1 MPSNPS
7 SVFGTSVKINQ
18 TDLFDRDS
26 VWPQN
31 VEVCVTRVPIRKR
44 DGYSDEFIKN
54 FSQRLKASM
63 AQNGLVFLVCY
74 APTEAKFRPFEVAK
88 AMVDAGFNHIDNI
101 VIEKTWLPGKRAE
114 NMLVNSHE
122 YVLFFCNG
130 NIWKIDRQPIKKYLM
145 LEDSAPCI
153 GNTWLV
159 ETGSLDEAYSEDLAE
174 LILRM
179 ASCLPGSSVFDP
191 FMGTSA
197 SLKACLKLGHS
208 LTGFETDQ
216 RKIAQYKKVIDDY
229 RKKGALA

>member
-1 MPSNPS
+1 MPSNLS

>member
-1 MPSNPS
+1 MANNLL
-7 SVFGTSVKINQ
+7 SVFDTSVKINQ
-18 TDLFDRDS
+18 TDPFCRDAI
-26 VWPQN
+26 WPQN
-31 VEVCVTRVPIRKR
+31 VEVCITRMPIRKR
-44 DGYSDEFIKN
+44 DGYSEEFMNN
-54 FSQRLKASM
+54 FAQKLKTSM

-88 AMVDAGFNHIDNI
+88 TMANAGFNHVDNI

-145 LEDSAPCI
+145 LEDSTPCI

-174 LILRM
+174 LLLRM
-179 ASCLPGSSVFDP
+179 ASSLPGSSVFDP
-191 FMGTSA
+191 FMGNSA
-197 SLKACLKLGHS
+197 SLRACLKLGHS
-208 LTGFETDQ
+208 LTGFEIDQ
-216 RKIAQYKKVIDDY
+216 RKISQYKKVIEDY
-229 RKKGALA
+229 SKKGALA

>member
-1 MPSNPS
+1 MPNNLS

-31 VEVCVTRVPIRKR
+31 VEVCITRVPIRKR

-145 LEDSAPCI
+145 LEDTAPCI

-216 RKIAQYKKVIDDY
+216 RKIAQYKKVIDDH

>member
-1 MPSNPS
+1 MANNLL
-7 SVFGTSVKINQ
+7 SVFDTSVKINQ
-18 TDLFDRDS
+18 TDLFCRDAI
-26 VWPQN
+26 WPQN
-31 VEVCVTRVPIRKR
+31 VEVCITRIPIRKR
-44 DGYSDEFIKN
+44 DGYSEEFMNN
-54 FSQRLKASM
+54 FAQKLKTSM

-88 AMVDAGFNHIDNI
+88 TMVDAGFNHVDNI

-130 NIWKIDRQPIKKYLM
+130 NIWKIDRQPVRKYLM

-174 LILRM
+174 LLLRM
-179 ASCLPGSSVFDP
+179 ASSLPGSSVFDP
-191 FMGTSA
+191 FMGNSA
-197 SLKACLKLGHS
+197 SLRACLKLGHS
-208 LTGFETDQ
+208 LTGFEIDQ
-216 RKIAQYKKVIDDY
+216 RKISQYKKVIEDY
-229 RKKGALA
+229 SKKGALA

>member
-1 MPSNPS
+1 M
-7 SVFGTSVKINQ
+7 
-18 TDLFDRDS
+18 
-26 VWPQN
+26 
-31 VEVCVTRVPIRKR
+31 
-44 DGYSDEFIKN
+44 KN
-54 FSQRLKASM
+54 FAEKLKSSM

-88 AMVDAGFNHIDNI
+88 TMMDAGFNHVDNI

-130 NIWKIDRQPIKKYLM
+130 DVWKIDRQPVKKYLM
-145 LEDSAPCI
+145 LEDSAPCV

-159 ETGSLDEAYSEDLAE
+159 ETGSLDEAYSDDLAE
-174 LILRM
+174 LLLRM

-191 FMGTSA
+191 FMGNSA

-216 RKIAQYKKVIDDY
+216 RKISQYKKVIEDH